1 MKVDRINKR
10 ITPETAREVFEIWA
24 APSSLDY
31 RSGGKM
37 CANFAAQN
45 YAGLSYEEACD
56 WSLSITKEGHRAM
69 FDDLMDAHDARCDYT
84 FEEGEVVD
92 PYETH
97 FRPKRGELDPILRVA
112 EAFKANPSVFGLE
125 VYEDAAGMLQV
136 VLTNKNNDQFKF
148 SILDDYH
155 IFQEFD
161 EWFENQKAEQYEN
174 ELKASADRFLA
185 AL

>member
-1 MKVDRINKR
+1 M
-10 ITPETAREVFEIWA
+10 
-24 APSSLDY
+24 
-31 RSGGKM
+31 
-37 CANFAAQN
+37 
-45 YAGLSYEEACD
+45 
-56 WSLSITKEGHRAM
+56 
-69 FDDLMDAHDARCDYT
+69 
-84 FEEGEVVD
+84 
-92 PYETH
+92 
-97 FRPKRGELDPILRVA
+97 
-112 EAFKANPSVFGLE
+112 FGLE